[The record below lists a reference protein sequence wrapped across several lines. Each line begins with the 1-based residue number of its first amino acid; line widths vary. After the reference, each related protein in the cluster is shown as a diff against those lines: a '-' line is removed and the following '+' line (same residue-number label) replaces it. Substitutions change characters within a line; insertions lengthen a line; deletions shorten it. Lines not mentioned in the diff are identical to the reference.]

1 MFRSRPADPGIP
13 GPSGPGSSGPGP
25 SGPRGPVDGPGR
37 SGGPVR
43 RNARFALAAVAVVL
57 LGSVVV
63 GCGDAGELKGAG
75 ATPTAISPDRLWP
88 DLTPASRPAFDVGEV
103 ETEVVRGVTVPG
115 GNIRAV
121 NPVSVVRREIA
132 RNPGDYGA
140 GAYAETARRM
150 ADCGRSGAKA
160 AECPVLRAYYRDLTG
175 DGHDDMTLGFRQ
187 LPGNLTAVRVYTV
200 RENRLVQIMGYE
212 DAVSGVELAARSVII
227 RAPSEVA
234 GYEYRLQWTWDQQ
247 QQAMLLTH
255 DEMLRIGGRKH
266 TPRSSASAP
275 APGATTPP
283 TASPT
288 TSSAPSSDRGSD
300 YPAAS
305 SASGR

>member
-1 MFRSRPADPGIP
+1 MSRSRPTGPSGLGDPTGL
-13 GPSGPGSSGPGP
+13 GDPSGPGGPGN
-25 SGPRGPVDGPGR
+25 
-37 SGGPVR
+37 SGGLR
-43 RNARFALAAVAVVL
+43 RRARVVVLAVVAVVL

-88 DLTPASRPAFDVGEV
+88 DLTPASRPAFDIGEV
-103 ETEVVRGVTVPG
+103 DTQVVKGVTVPHG
-115 GNIRAV
+115 DIRAV
-121 NPVSVVRREIA
+121 NPVEVVRREIA
-132 RNPGDYGA
+132 QNPAAYRA
-140 GAYAETARRM
+140 GEYEETARRM
-150 ADCGRSGAKA
+150 ADCGKSGAQA
-160 AECPVLRAYYRDLTG
+160 ARCPVLKAYYRDLTG

-200 RENRLVQIMGYE
+200 RKNRLVQIMGYE

-255 DEMLRIGGRKH
+255 DEMLRTGGRKH
-266 TPRSSASAP
+266 TPRSSASPSPSSVP
-275 APGATTPP
+275 APGATT
-283 TASPT
+283 
-288 TSSAPSSDRGSD
+288 SSAPASGRGSD
-300 YPAAS
+300 SPSAS
-305 SASGR
+305 SLASGR